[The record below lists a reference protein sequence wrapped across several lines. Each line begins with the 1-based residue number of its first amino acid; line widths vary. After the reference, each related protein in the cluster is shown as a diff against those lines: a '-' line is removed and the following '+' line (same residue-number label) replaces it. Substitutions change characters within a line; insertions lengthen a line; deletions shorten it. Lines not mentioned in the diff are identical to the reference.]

1 MENGYF
7 YKVNIANCELR
18 IAPCKFHSESLPKK
32 YNGYI
37 LYKVNIANCEFRM
50 AKCPLEYEFDKKMI
64 PPKF

>member
-37 LYKVNIANCEFRM
+37 LYKVNIANCDEFG
-50 AKCPLEYEFDKKMI
+50 KKMI